1 MHATG
6 GLPRCHII
14 YRLYLTGRVAD
25 DVIPSMSAEVSRE
38 AVEPCLHKP
47 EARQGYVH
55 CVREE
60 ADEITFDFDP
70 L

>member
-1 MHATG
+1 
-6 GLPRCHII
+6 
-14 YRLYLTGRVAD
+14 
-25 DVIPSMSAEVSRE
+25 MSAEVSRE

>member
-1 MHATG
+1 
-6 GLPRCHII
+6 
-14 YRLYLTGRVAD
+14 
-25 DVIPSMSAEVSRE
+25 MSAEVSRE

-70 L
+70 LWNQSYVSFSKKKKKTTHEY